1 MGCGLLQNGNAFAM
15 KRTNNMKR
23 GGSVMSKSLREE
35 VGIDPEY
42 SRCALQ
48 GLQFGACGGR
58 VTREHS
64 LIHAERK
71 IQERWAIIPC
81 CAAHHG
87 VDFFQD
93 APTEAPKDVR
103 VWVALNRATDDE
115 LRPFSRVINY
125 IRERARLNEKF
136 GVYVPPPIPAFAE
149 APVLAPL
156 RKRAPVDA
164 FEREVRAYAR
174 DTGCSLE
181 ESRETLQSLV

>member
-1 MGCGLLQNGNAFAM
+1 
-15 KRTNNMKR
+15 
-23 GGSVMSKSLREE
+23 MSQALREE

-42 SRCALQ
+42 FRCALQ

-64 LIHAERK
+64 LIHAGKK
-71 IQERWAIIPC
+71 IQEKWAIIPC

-103 VWVALNRATDDE
+103 VWVALNRASDDE

-125 IRERARLNEKF
+125 IRERSRLNEKF
-136 GVYVPPPIPAFAE
+136 GAYMAPPIPEVATAAVIPPMKKRE
-149 APVLAPL
+149 PL
-156 RKRAPVDA
+156 D
-164 FEREVRAYAR
+164 ELTREIKSYAR
-174 DTGCSLE
+174 VNRCTLE
-181 ESRETLQSLV
+181 EARGVVTALV

>member
-1 MGCGLLQNGNAFAM
+1 M

-23 GGSVMSKSLREE
+23 CGSIMSKSLREE
-35 VGIDPEY
+35 VGTDPEY

-48 GLQFGACGGR
+48 GLQFGTCGGR

-64 LIHAERK
+64 LIHAGKK
-71 IQERWAIIPC
+71 IQEKWAIIPC

-87 VDFFQD
+87 VDFWQD

-125 IRERARLNEKF
+125 VRERDRLNAKF
-136 GVYVPPPIPAFAE
+136 GPYVPPPIPDT
-149 APVLAPL
+149 PIIQIPSPL
-156 RKRAPVDA
+156 RPVRKIEPVNEI
-164 FEREVRAYAR
+164 EREAHRYAKINYCTLEEAR
-174 DTGCSLE
+174 DILVSL
-181 ESRETLQSLV
+181 S

>member
-1 MGCGLLQNGNAFAM
+1 
-15 KRTNNMKR
+15 MKR
-23 GGSVMSKSLREE
+23 GGSFMAKNLREE
-35 VGIDPEY
+35 VGLDPEY

-64 LIHAERK
+64 LIHAGKK

-103 VWVALNRATDDE
+103 VWVALNRASDDE

-125 IRERARLNEKF
+125 VRERSRLNDKF
-136 GVYVPPPIPAFAE
+136 GVYTAPPIPEVAIA
-149 APVLAPL
+149 AVIPPL
-156 RKRAPVDA
+156 KKREPMDELTREIGRYARTNGCTLEDA
-164 FEREVRAYAR
+164 REVLMA
-174 DTGCSLE
+174 
-181 ESRETLQSLV
+181 LV